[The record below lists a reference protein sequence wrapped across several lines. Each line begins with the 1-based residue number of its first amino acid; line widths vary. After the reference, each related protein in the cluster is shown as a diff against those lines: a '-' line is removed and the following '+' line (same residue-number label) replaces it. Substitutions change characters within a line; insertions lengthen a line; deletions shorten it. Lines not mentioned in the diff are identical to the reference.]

1 MPTRDPASKRNVKA
15 LEDRLW
21 RLTSTHRSTHMHI
34 QKGEK
39 KKIREKRKKERKYRK
54 EKGGREGGRKRLI
67 DITIG

>member
-1 MPTRDPASKRNVKA
+1 
-15 LEDRLW
+15 
-21 RLTSTHRSTHMHI
+21 MHI

-54 EKGGREGGRKRLI
+54 EKGGREGGRKQLI